1 MVVQKKL
8 KDYFIDKKVPQRER
22 GLIPV
27 LAAGKEILAIAGMEI
42 SEKVRVDK
50 DVKTALKIEIQK
62 CK

>member
-1 MVVQKKL
+1 MLHLGTLVAVL
-8 KDYFIDKKVPQRER
+8 IYFR
-22 GLIPV
+22 
-27 LAAGKEILAIAGMEI
+27 KEILAIAGMEI